1 MNNKLA
7 IMAALCA
14 MAAMIGAS
22 SQVIS
27 SCRYG
32 LQLCVELILPSLF
45 PFFVVS
51 ILLSRLGFPAML
63 GRLLAPAAAKLFRI
77 SGEGASA
84 FLIGLTGGYP
94 LGAAYIA
101 DMEKS
106 GAVSTEEAERL
117 LAFCNNSGPAFI
129 IGAVGLGVFGS
140 AKAGLTLYL
149 IHICAAVGTGLLL
162 RRIGAS
168 EIKGPCEAPLVLP
181 LSQALPEAIQQA
193 VISVLSVCGF
203 VVCFTVFTG
212 LLDTNGFF
220 SALTGRLAATTG
232 AELHWCRA
240 LLCGLL
246 ELGSGA
252 GAMRGLPLSARNL
265 ALASGLLS
273 WGGLSVHCQTLSVLS
288 ESKIK
293 GALHFAGRLISACIA
308 AALGFAAATM
318 WF

>member
-27 SCRYG
+27 SCRCG

-162 RRIGAS
+162 RRSGSA
-168 EIKGPCEAPLVLP
+168 EGKGPCEAPLVLP

-220 SALTGRLAATTG
+220 SALTGQLSAATG

-265 ALASGLLS
+265 ALAAGLLS

-293 GALHFAGRLISACIA
+293 CALHFAGRLISACIA
-308 AALGFAAATM
+308 AVLGFAAGAI

>member
-27 SCRYG
+27 SCRCG

-63 GRLLAPAAAKLFRI
+63 GHLLAPAAAKLFRI

-162 RRIGAS
+162 RRSGSA
-168 EIKGPCEAPLVLP
+168 EGKGPCEAPLVLP

-220 SALTGRLAATTG
+220 SALTGRLAAATG

-265 ALASGLLS
+265 ALAAGLLS

-288 ESKIK
+288 ESKIQ

-308 AALGFAAATM
+308 AALGFAAATI